1 VMPPLAVTDDEI
13 DILCQILAESIRRLA
28 AERPGGGS

>member
-13 DILCQILAESIRRLA
+13 DILCLTLAESIRRHA
-28 AERPGGGS
+28 AERPGAGS